1 MKPEGECFP
10 DNGPL
15 MGLDISKRRIG
26 VAVCDEDRLLVTP
39 LLVIRR
45 SGWQAD
51 LLRLHRIAVERRI
64 VALVVGYPLNLDGTA
79 GPAAQSRRDLARK
92 LSEELVLPCMLQDES
107 LTTDAVRNARREGAL
122 PKPKAGE
129 DDDHHAAAVI
139 LMDALSALSRA
150 ALSRRCR

>member
-26 VAVCDEDRLLVTP
+26 VAACDEDRLLVTP

-79 GPAAQSRRDLARK
+79 GPAAQS
-92 LSEELVLPCMLQDES
+92 
-107 LTTDAVRNARREGAL
+107 
-122 PKPKAGE
+122 
-129 DDDHHAAAVI
+129 
-139 LMDALSALSRA
+139 
-150 ALSRRCR
+150 